1 MEPWKIQ
8 QIALTL
14 TGTLAS
20 LPEYSHQNHERKFFR
35 FLLSVDRLSGTE
47 DLLPVLAAEDVLAQ
61 ADLFAG
67 ERFTIEGQI
76 RSFNNREP
84 VGRRLILCVYALSL
98 TTTQEPM
105 QNEAVLT
112 GTVCKPPVYRQTPLG
127 RQITDLCLAVPRLY
141 RRTDYIPCIL
151 WGRTALA
158 AAEYPIG
165 TELTLTGRLQSRT
178 YLKNLGETSETRTAY
193 ELPSAPASAS
203 PSPRSLEKLPV
214 SCNQLRKNP
223 SIEAEAHKKGELN
236 MKKRSILAILLAA
249 LLALTI
255 FTGCAAA
262 PNPPP
267 WTAAPQAP
275 TMEAPMEESV
285 EAEEFAYDTV
295 ATSEAGGAA
304 AETPEPDDSVADY
317 TAKIIYTASVSIE
330 TTEFDKA
337 VAALES
343 KVQAIGGFVESSNV
357 TGDTQYNSDGTTT
370 VVNRWAYYTVRIPC
384 DHFES
389 FLHETGGLRQRD
401 LHQPRRTERHLGL
414 HRL

>member
-1 MEPWKIQ
+1 MENTANRI
-8 QIALTL
+8 TL

-47 DLLPVLAAEDVLAQ
+47 DLLLQ
-61 ADLFAG
+61 TDLFQG
-67 ERFTIEGQI
+67 ERFTVDGQI

-193 ELPSAPASAS
+193 EL
-203 PSPRSLEKLPV
+203 
-214 SCNQLRKNP
+214 
-223 SIEAEAHKKGELN
+223 
-236 MKKRSILAILLAA
+236 
-249 LLALTI
+249 
-255 FTGCAAA
+255 
-262 PNPPP
+262 
-267 WTAAPQAP
+267 
-275 TMEAPMEESV
+275 
-285 EAEEFAYDTV
+285 
-295 ATSEAGGAA
+295 
-304 AETPEPDDSVADY
+304 
-317 TAKIIYTASVSIE
+317 SVSACERIAE
-330 TTEFDKA
+330 P
-337 VAALES
+337 
-343 KVQAIGGFVESSNV
+343 AIF
-357 TGDTQYNSDGTTT
+357 
-370 VVNRWAYYTVRIPC
+370 
-384 DHFES
+384 
-389 FLHETGGLRQRD
+389 
-401 LHQPRRTERHLGL
+401 
-414 HRL
+414 